1 MWYFNLASS
10 LFSSPCRGSVVFL
23 DFSRFSRFSLFLSL
37 PTDSSQ
43 RDGQTP
49 VILSG
54 LMRTSLH
61 IFSDLGT
68 GVFSY
73 FSVSSS
79 TSYCVSLFSS
89 SAFSLLHTQSNGPV
103 FLQVHVCLRSIISP
117 VPRRPS
123 RTVCLVNT
131 TPSAW
136 KLLPYWF

>member
-1 MWYFNLASS
+1 M
-10 LFSSPCRGSVVFL
+10 VFL
-23 DFSRFSRFSLFLSL
+23 DFSRFSRFSPFLSH

-49 VILSG
+49 VILSR

-73 FSVSSS
+73 FSVSSF
-79 TSYCVSLFSS
+79 TSYCVSLLS